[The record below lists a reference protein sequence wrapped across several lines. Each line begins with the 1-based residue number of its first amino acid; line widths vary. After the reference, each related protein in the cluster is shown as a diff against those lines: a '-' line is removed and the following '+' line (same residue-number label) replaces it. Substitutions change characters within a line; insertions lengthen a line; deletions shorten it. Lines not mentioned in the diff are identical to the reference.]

1 MYPSWIRHL
10 QHKFKVSINS
20 CHFRYLVDP
29 LSLMRSFVSWYLL
42 IYLTRSKPTTNKM
55 FDDNNNLIGLYFI
68 VGYSAN
74 SYPFIIV
81 YLTISLPV
89 VYCALRHGLLLNIG
103 ICYIYLI
110 AFILSLLRTWNN
122 MQTDTTD
129 NSQIGWHKYSNS

>member
-1 MYPSWIRHL
+1 
-10 QHKFKVSINS
+10 
-20 CHFRYLVDP
+20 
-29 LSLMRSFVSWYLL
+29 
-42 IYLTRSKPTTNKM
+42 M